1 MRERLT
7 KSEMAIMEI
16 LWEEGKGLTATE
28 IVNIAGEKKT
38 WKDSSIH
45 LLINKL
51 LDKGVI
57 EVVGF
62 RKTMKNYA
70 RTFFPVDSKQKY
82 IVNQITDGMSEEERK
97 KLYEYPI
104 YDRLINELELE
115 KDTTEGRDINSSIR
129 SKNKINRGIESQV
142 IKNISIDN
150 KIKEYKQW
158 KELIDNVLQEF
169 RKCDKTKLKVIEY
182 KFFGNIPED
191 IIADELYVSKT
202 TVRTYIND
210 IYFEIGILASLN
222 NLISS
227 NILKL

>member
-1 MRERLT
+1 M
-7 KSEMAIMEI
+7 
-16 LWEEGKGLTATE
+16 
-28 IVNIAGEKKT
+28 NI
-38 WKDSSIH
+38 
-45 LLINKL
+45 
-51 LDKGVI
+51 
-57 EVVGF
+57 
-62 RKTMKNYA
+62 
-70 RTFFPVDSKQKY
+70 Q
-82 IVNQITDGMSEEERK
+82 
-97 KLYEYPI
+97 YPI
-104 YDRLINELELE
+104 YDRLINELEFE
-115 KDTTEGRDINSSIR
+115 KDTIEGIDINSSIR

-142 IKNISIDN
+142 IKNISLDN

-191 IIADELYVSKT
+191 IIADELYISKT